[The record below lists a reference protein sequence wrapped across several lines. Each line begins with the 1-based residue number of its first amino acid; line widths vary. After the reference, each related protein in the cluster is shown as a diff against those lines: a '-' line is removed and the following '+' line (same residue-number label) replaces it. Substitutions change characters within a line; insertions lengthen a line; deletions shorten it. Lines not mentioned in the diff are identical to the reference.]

1 MANPVKPV
9 VIMTPRNEEPAGKA
23 KKPRMRIPL
32 RVVLPVV
39 LLLVAVLSCTYTNR
53 QNQYSYVTRF
63 SKMVAIREDAGL
75 YFKLP
80 IIDDVKKIPAYQML
94 YDVTPSDVLTLDKK
108 ALVIDEIC
116 LWKIEDPLQFV
127 KSLNGSVSETEAR
140 IDAAVYSAVKNEF
153 GRLNREEIIST
164 DPTSVQQVSRRV
176 SSQVNAAVQGYGIT
190 ASVILKRTDLPSEN
204 QEAVFQRMIAERN
217 LQSTSY
223 LSNGN
228 LEGARIRND
237 VDKRTEVI
245 LAEARAKAEELN
257 GKAEAEYMQILSEA
271 YASPEQAE
279 FYRFVRELDALKK
292 SFKES
297 GTTIIL
303 DEDSE
308 LVRAL
313 VGTG

>member
-1 MANPVKPV
+1 MSEPNLSPKANSTGGPVKS
-9 VIMTPRNEEPAGKA
+9 ILRY
-23 KKPRMRIPL
+23 L
-32 RVVLPVV
+32 RVGLILFF
-39 LLLVAVLSCTYTNR
+39 LLLVSLSSVYTLKPNH
-53 QNQYSYVTRF
+53 YAYVTRF
-63 SKMVAIREDAGL
+63 SKMVAIKDTAGL
-75 YFKLP
+75 HFKAP
-80 IIDDVKKIPAYQML
+80 FIDNVQKIPAYQML

-116 LWKIEDPLQFV
+116 LWKIDDPLTFV
-127 KSLNGSVSETEAR
+127 KSLSGSISETEAR

-176 SSQVNAAVQGYGIT
+176 SAQVDEAVKSYGIS
-190 ASVILKRTDLPSEN
+190 ASVILKRTDLPIEN

-237 VDKRTEVI
+237 VDKKTQVI
-245 LAEARAKAEELN
+245 LAEARAQAEQLN
-257 GKAEAEYMQILSEA
+257 GKAEAEYMEILSSA

-279 FYRFVRELDALKK
+279 FYRFVRELDALKA
-292 SFKES
+292 SFRES
-297 GTTIIL
+297 GTTVIL
-303 DEDSE
+303 DENSE
-308 LVRAL
+308 LVQAL
-313 VGTG
+313 MGNR

>member
-1 MANPVKPV
+1 MANPTRPV
-9 VIMTPRNEEPAGKA
+9 VMMTPREDAPEKA
-23 KKPRMRIPL
+23 KKKPVFRPVL
-32 RVVLPVV
+32 RVLLPV
-39 LLLVAVLSCTYTNR
+39 LLLLLALLSCTYTNR

-63 SKMVAIREDAGL
+63 SKMVAIREEAGL

-80 IIDDVKKIPAYQML
+80 FIDDVKKIPAYQML

-237 VDKRTEVI
+237 VDKRTQVI

-257 GKAEAEYMQILSEA
+257 GKAEAEYMEILSEA

-279 FYRFVRELDALKK
+279 FYRFVRELDALKT
-292 SFKES
+292 SLKES

-308 LVRAL
+308 LVQAL
-313 VGTG
+313 IGS

>member
-1 MANPVKPV
+1 MSEPNFNPTPNGSTGAKSAVK
-9 VIMTPRNEEPAGKA
+9 NAL
-23 KKPRMRIPL
+23 RIV
-32 RVVLPVV
+32 RVSAV
-39 LLLVAVLSCTYTNR
+39 LLIAAVLLSSSLYTLKENHFA
-53 QNQYSYVTRF
+53 YVTRF
-63 SKMVAIREDAGL
+63 SKMVAIHDTAGL
-75 YFKLP
+75 HFKVP
-80 IIDDVKKIPAYQML
+80 FIDSVQKIPAYQML

-116 LWKIEDPLQFV
+116 LWKIDDPLQFV
-127 KSLNGSVSETEAR
+127 KSLNGSVPETEAR

-176 SSQVNAAVQGYGIT
+176 STQVDDAVKSYGIS
-190 ASVILKRTDLPSEN
+190 ASVILKRTDLPAEN

-237 VDKRTEVI
+237 VDKQTQVI
-245 LAEARAKAEELN
+245 LAEARATAEELK
-257 GKAEAEYMQILSEA
+257 GRAEAEYMEILSSA

-279 FYRFVRELDALKK
+279 FYRFVRELDAVRE
-292 SFKES
+292 SFKS
-297 GTTIIL
+297 QGTTVIL

-308 LVRAL
+308 IVRAL
-313 VGTG
+313 LGQ

>member
-1 MANPVKPV
+1 MPEPTHFDPRPNAEAHKPSGRGV
-9 VIMTPRNEEPAGKA
+9 LRTIRIAVILT
-23 KKPRMRIPL
+23 
-32 RVVLPVV
+32 VVLI
-39 LLLVAVLSCTYTNR
+39 AALSATYTIKP
-53 QNQYSYVTRF
+53 NQYAYVTRF
-63 SKMVAIREDAGL
+63 SKMVAIEQNAGL
-75 YFKLP
+75 HFKAP
-80 IIDDVKKIPAYQML
+80 FIDDVQKIPAYQML

-116 LWKIEDPLQFV
+116 LWRIEDPLQFV

-140 IDAAVYSAVKNEF
+140 LDAAVYSAVKNEF

-176 SSQVNAAVQGYGIT
+176 STQVNDAVKAYGIS

-237 VDKRTEVI
+237 VDKQTEVI
-245 LAEARAKAEELN
+245 LAEARAAAEELR
-257 GKAEAEYMQILSEA
+257 GKAEAEYMEILSSA

-279 FYRFVRELDALKK
+279 FYRFVRELDALKE
-292 SFKES
+292 SFKAS
-297 GTTIIL
+297 GTTLVL

-308 LVRAL
+308 IVRAL
-313 VGTG
+313 LGK

>member
-1 MANPVKPV
+1 MDGPIRINPDMKA
-9 VIMTPRNEEPAGKA
+9 PRGTFGRGA
-23 KKPRMRIPL
+23 RR
-32 RVVLPVV
+32 
-39 LLLVAVLSCTYTNR
+39 AVLAAVIIAAVLIVGLMSVYTTNE
-53 QNQYSYVTRF
+53 NQYAYVTRF
-63 SKMVAIREDAGL
+63 SKMVAIEENAGL
-75 YFKLP
+75 HFKIP
-80 IIDDVKKIPAYQML
+80 FTDSVQKIPAYQML

-116 LWKIEDPLQFV
+116 LWKIEDPFQFV

-176 SSQVNAAVQGYGIT
+176 SAQVNDAVRSYGIS

-237 VDKRTEVI
+237 VDKQTQVI
-245 LAEARAKAEELN
+245 LAEARAAAEELN
-257 GKAEAEYMQILSEA
+257 GRAEAEYMEILSAA

-279 FYRFVRELDALKK
+279 FYRFVRELDALKA
-292 SFKES
+292 SFRDS
-297 GTTIIL
+297 GATVIL
-303 DEDSE
+303 DGDSE

-313 VGTG
+313 TGN

>member
-1 MANPVKPV
+1 MS
-9 VIMTPRNEEPAGKA
+9 EPIIFSSEPGKDGKA
-23 KKPRMRIPL
+23 SGKALLRTVRIAGL
-32 RVVLPVV
+32 CL
-39 LLLVAVLSCTYTNR
+39 LALLVALSATYTTKE
-53 QNQYSYVTRF
+53 NQYAYVTRF
-63 SKMVAIREDAGL
+63 SKMVAIEENAGL
-75 YFKLP
+75 HFKVP
-80 IIDDVKKIPAYQML
+80 FIDDVQKIPAYQML

-140 IDAAVYSAVKNEF
+140 LDAAVYSAVKNEF

-176 SSQVNAAVQGYGIT
+176 SSQVNDAVRSYGIS

-237 VDKRTEVI
+237 VDKQTQVI
-245 LAEARAKAEELN
+245 LAEARATAEELN
-257 GKAEAEYMQILSEA
+257 GKAEAEYMEILSQA

-279 FYRFVRELDALKK
+279 FYRFVRELDALKA
-292 SFKES
+292 SFKNS

-308 LVRAL
+308 IVRAL
-313 VGTG
+313 LGK